1 MVAALKVVRGGGSA
15 SPVFAVL
22 RPALRSRLVR
32 AMLVCVS
39 SMLACATAPA
49 QLPQT
54 NATVAPAAQAHA
66 ALALEWSEQEKRA
79 IARHGPWPQPVLP
92 DRSNRGSGN
101 ADAVVLGGALFFD
114 VRLSPKGDMAC
125 ASCHQS
131 GRAFS
136 DGRDR
141 AHGRERLDRNTPGLW
156 NAGLGRWFGW
166 DGGADSL
173 WGFALRPMLNTVE
186 LAASPSHV
194 ARLLRSDAAYAC
206 LHRNAF
212 DIALNAP
219 KGVPGNAQ
227 TNTLNR
233 GQSRSQRQSS
243 EGDKSKQGAG
253 ATKAAPAAPAVN
265 TADERLMV
273 DAAKALAAFMETL
286 QSGKSAFDE
295 LHDAL
300 ARGDA
305 AAAARYPEDARRGLR
320 LFTERGQCAVC
331 HFGPNFSNGEFH
343 EVGIPYLV
351 DKGRVDPGRQGGIK
365 LVRAD
370 RYNLLGAFSDDA
382 SRASGSRTRH
392 VAENHA
398 NYGQFK
404 TPSLRNVEL
413 TAPYMHNGKL
423 ATLRD
428 VVQHYSEIPEDRLH
442 QDGEALLKPLR
453 LTEGEANDLV
463 AFLRTLTSK
472 TFPEVN
478 AATPVCQPR
487 K

>member
-1 MVAALKVVRGGGSA
+1 MPHRMSCLLLAGVS
-15 SPVFAVL
+15 
-22 RPALRSRLVR
+22 
-32 AMLVCVS
+32 CV
-39 SMLACATAPA
+39 LACAVALAQTGPANPVSAPTAAAAPA
-49 QLPQT
+49 
-54 NATVAPAAQAHA
+54 
-66 ALALEWSEQEKRA
+66 WSEQEKRA
-79 IARHGPWPQPVLP
+79 ISRHGPWPQPVLP
-92 DRSNRGSGN
+92 DRSNRASGN
-101 ADAVVLGGALFFD
+101 ADAIALGRALFFD
-114 VRLSPKGDMAC
+114 TRLSPKGDMAC
-125 ASCHQS
+125 ATCHQP
-131 GRAFS
+131 GRALS

-141 AHGRERLDRNTPGLW
+141 AHGRERLDRNTPSLW
-156 NAGLGRWFGW
+156 NAGLGHWFGW

-173 WGFALRPMLNTVE
+173 WGFALRPMLNPVE
-186 LAASPSHV
+186 LGASAAHV
-194 ARLLRSDAAYAC
+194 ARLLRNDAAYAC

-212 DIALNAP
+212 IGPANGAYAP
-219 KGVPGNAQ
+219 KAVKGTSKGL
-227 TNTLNR
+227 T
-233 GQSRSQRQSS
+233 SR
-243 EGDKSKQGAG
+243 AG
-253 ATKAAPAAPAVN
+253 TSGRERSRPMPSV
-265 TADERLMV
+265 ADEHLTV

-286 QSGKSAFDE
+286 QPGKSAFDE

-305 AAAARYPEDARRGLR
+305 VATARYPEDARRGLR
-320 LFTERGQCAVC
+320 LFTGRGQCAVC
-331 HFGPNFSNGEFH
+331 HFGPNFTNGEFH
-343 EVGIPYLV
+343 EIGISYLI

-370 RYNLLGAFSDDA
+370 RYNRLGAFSDDA

-428 VVQHYSEIPEDRLH
+428 VVRHYSEIPEDRLH

-453 LTEGEANDLV
+453 LTEGETDDLI

-478 AATPVCQPR
+478 AVAPVCQAR

>member
-1 MVAALKVVRGGGSA
+1 MAAGHGAAGRALVSAASRGLMLA
-15 SPVFAVL
+15 TLAFVT
-22 RPALRSRLVR
+22 
-32 AMLVCVS
+32 AMLVC
-39 SMLACATAPA
+39 L
-49 QLPQT
+49 
-54 NATVAPAAQAHA
+54 A
-66 ALALEWSEQEKRA
+66 ALAPSAQAGQPDAAAALEWIELEKRA

-101 ADAVVLGGALFFD
+101 ADAVALGRALFFD
-114 VRLSPKGDMAC
+114 VRLSPRGDMAC
-125 ASCHQS
+125 ASCHQP
-131 GRAFS
+131 GRALS

-173 WGFALRPMLNTVE
+173 WGFALRPMRNPVE
-186 LAASPSHV
+186 LGASAAHV
-194 ARLLRSDAAYAC
+194 AKLLRGNRAYAC

-212 DIALNAP
+212 GARRAP
-219 KGVPGNAQ
+219 TGSVA
-227 TNTLNR
+227 
-233 GQSRSQRQSS
+233 
-243 EGDKSKQGAG
+243 GAG
-253 ATKAAPAAPAVN
+253 
-265 TADERLMV
+265 DERLMV

-286 QSGKSAFDE
+286 QSGKSEFDE

-320 LFTERGQCAVC
+320 LFAGRGQCAVC
-331 HFGPNFSNGEFH
+331 HFGPNFTNGEFH

-370 RYNLLGAFSDDA
+370 RYNLLGAFGDDA

-398 NYGQFK
+398 DYGQFK
-404 TPSLRNVEL
+404 TPSLRNVDL

-428 VVQHYSEIPEDRLH
+428 VVRHYSEIPEDRLH

-453 LTEGEANDLV
+453 LTESEANDLV

-472 TFPEVN
+472 TFPLIDM
-478 AATPVCQPR
+478 APVRCEAR
-487 K
+487 R

>member
-1 MVAALKVVRGGGSA
+1 
-15 SPVFAVL
+15 
-22 RPALRSRLVR
+22 
-32 AMLVCVS
+32 
-39 SMLACATAPA
+39 MLACASASAQTGLPNAAVSKPA
-49 QLPQT
+49 HANT
-54 NATVAPAAQAHA
+54 EA
-66 ALALEWSEQEKRA
+66 ALAWSEQEKRA
-79 IARHGPWPQPVLP
+79 IARHGPWPQPVLV
-92 DRSNRGSGN
+92 DRSNRVSGS
-101 ADAVVLGGALFFD
+101 ADAIALGRALFFD
-114 VRLSPKGDMAC
+114 LRLSPKGDMAC
-125 ASCHQS
+125 ASCHQP
-131 GRAFS
+131 GRALS

-173 WGFALRPMLNTVE
+173 WGFALRPMLNPLE
-186 LAASPSHV
+186 LGASASHV
-194 ARLLRSDAAYAC
+194 AALLRDDAAYAC
-206 LHRNAF
+206 LHHNAF
-212 DIALNAP
+212 
-219 KGVPGNAQ
+219 
-227 TNTLNR
+227 
-233 GQSRSQRQSS
+233 
-243 EGDKSKQGAG
+243 GARR
-253 ATKAAPAAPAVN
+253 APAGSAAGE
-265 TADERLMV
+265 DLMV

-320 LFTERGQCAVC
+320 LFSGRGQCAVC
-331 HFGPNFSNGEFH
+331 HFGPNFTHGEFH
-343 EVGIPYLV
+343 EVGIPYLI

-428 VVQHYSEIPEDRLH
+428 VVQHYSQIPEDRLH

-453 LTEGEANDLV
+453 LSESEANDLV

-472 TFPEVN
+472 TFPELK
-478 AATPVCQPR
+478 AATPICQPR